1 VNSSIFGMLFKI
13 LSPSLSRD
21 SRNDNPFSIQIGTQL
36 ISMETAREEE
46 VPGGALSLVEE
57 AKTVYSQ
64 LRDMNPGIWVPLHFN
79 AGVSIDRNRKIGT
92 DLSVSMIPIGFTLP
106 KETMDDLSIESIT
119 YQPKKENCDI
129 LHVRF
134 QRVYDESGAPNSP
147 AILKVSFGPL
157 NKLNLEGNVCTGDR
171 CISRVETIPTV
182 SATMTGSWYKKAF
195 ASALSLNNFKMMISS
210 LGIKLATLEVDP
222 ASSELPVMVKTYTF
236 GWKIIDTK
244 RNVRPFNPLEA
255 IQKSIIGERVSD
267 GVSEMIQPASEKAEK
282 SFNNAVKTV
291 IALFN

>member
-1 VNSSIFGMLFKI
+1 
-13 LSPSLSRD
+13 
-21 SRNDNPFSIQIGTQL
+21 
-36 ISMETAREEE
+36 
-46 VPGGALSLVEE
+46 
-57 AKTVYSQ
+57 
-64 LRDMNPGIWVPLHFN
+64 
-79 AGVSIDRNRKIGT
+79 
-92 DLSVSMIPIGFTLP
+92 
-106 KETMDDLSIESIT
+106 
-119 YQPKKENCDI
+119 
-129 LHVRF
+129 
-134 QRVYDESGAPNSP
+134 
-147 AILKVSFGPL
+147 
-157 NKLNLEGNVCTGDR
+157 
-171 CISRVETIPTV
+171 
-182 SATMTGSWYKKAF
+182 
-195 ASALSLNNFKMMISS
+195 MMISS